1 MQPYDGARAPE
12 HKPRYLEAVAS
23 VYDHR
28 VTLHD
33 VTWEQY
39 EALLEMRGDRAGV
52 RMAYLQGELEL
63 MSPSRSHEGIK
74 TLLARLLEA
83 YAEERGLDLNG
94 FGSWTLKSRP
104 KERGV
109 EPDECYELGGGPK
122 EFPDLAIEVVW
133 TSGGLDKLEIYRA
146 FAVREVWIWRDS
158 RIEVHAL
165 RSDQYERITKSELLP
180 GIDLGHLALL
190 AESDNQTQAV
200 REFRNSLRGK

>member
-1 MQPYDGARAPE
+1 MQHDQARASE
-12 HKPRYLEAVAS
+12 REPRYVEGVAS

-39 EALLEMRGDRAGV
+39 EALLDVRGDRAGV

-74 TLLARLLEA
+74 TLLGRLLEA

-94 FGSWTLKSRP
+94 FGSWTLKSRA

-146 FAVREVWIWRDS
+146 FGVREVWIWRDS

-165 RSDQYERITKSELLP
+165 RGEQYERIPRSELLP
-180 GIDLGHLALL
+180 EIDLGQLARL

-200 REFRNSLRGK
+200 RDFRKALLGG

>member
-1 MQPYDGARAPE
+1 CPMQPYDDARAPE
-12 HKPRYLEAVAS
+12 QKPRYREAVAS

-74 TLLARLLEA
+74 KTLARLLEA

-94 FGSWTLKSRP
+94 FGSWTLK
-104 KERGV
+104 
-109 EPDECYELGGGPK
+109 
-122 EFPDLAIEVVW
+122 
-133 TSGGLDKLEIYRA
+133 
-146 FAVREVWIWRDS
+146 
-158 RIEVHAL
+158 
-165 RSDQYERITKSELLP
+165 
-180 GIDLGHLALL
+180 
-190 AESDNQTQAV
+190 
-200 REFRNSLRGK
+200 